1 MQPYE
6 FGYQL
11 GLVME
16 KQADPS
22 LPEAQT
28 FGQQAYQG
36 AFGSGNGMASNLDPM
51 QRGMVQDLALYSN
64 PISGVPTAINDTA
77 RHLYNGRFL
86 SAGGSALSGALSFL
100 PGFGFAAKAV
110 GRGLASGGKA
120 LARAGFQQAGRGLA
134 QNSAR
139 FVNQGARTFNR
150 VNKGLSSK
158 IQTVAPLAQNPT
170 TLGGGKIY
178 NAAIKNPLQTG
189 QIAGAVGGGFTG
201 GGPINNMAAAD
212 DNFQPGMYGGGQAGM
227 PLASF

>member
-6 FGYQL
+6 FGYRL
-11 GLVME
+11 GATLE
-16 KQADPS
+16 KRANPS

-28 FGQQAYQG
+28 FGQNFYQG
-36 AFGSGNGMASNLDPM
+36 AFGSGNNMASNLDPT

-64 PISGVPTAINDTA
+64 PITGVPTAINDTA

-100 PGFGFAAKAV
+100 PGFGFMAKSV

-120 LARAGFQQAGRGLA
+120 LANAGFQQAGRGLA
-134 QNSAR
+134 QNSTR
-139 FVNQGARTFNR
+139 FINQGARAVGR

-158 IQTVAPLAQNPT
+158 IQTMAPLAQNPT
-170 TLGGGKIY
+170 WMGGGKIY
-178 NAAIKNPLQTG
+178 NAAIKNPMQAG
-189 QIAGAVGGGFTG
+189 QMAGMTFGGSGT
-201 GGPINNMAAAD
+201 PNNMIAAD
-212 DNFQPGMYGGGQAGM
+212 ANFQPGMYGGGQAGM